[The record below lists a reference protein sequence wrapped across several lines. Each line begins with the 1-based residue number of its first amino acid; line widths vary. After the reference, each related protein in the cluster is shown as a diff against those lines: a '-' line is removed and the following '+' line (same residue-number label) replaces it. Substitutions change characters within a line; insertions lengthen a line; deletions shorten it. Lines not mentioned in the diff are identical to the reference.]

1 MKFINIKTTIAE
13 SLYAFIKNNLEN
25 INNKNIHIL
34 IRKKKF

>member
-1 MKFINIKTTIAE
+1 MKYINIKLNTTE
-13 SLYAFIKNNLEN
+13 SLHTFIKNNLEN